1 MLMFVVVV
9 CCRQG
14 VVNSLTVKNSELAS
28 QVTQLQS
35 DLSDYERSL
44 HSTPDTVRSE
54 QLAEQLQQLEEEREQ
69 LISQLRDEQHER
81 LSMETMMS
89 NSQRDLAM
97 QGGHE
102 PSPPPPHPTPFLKI
116 LLHLNCATCSSLY
129 AIVVHTRQYCIQSDD
144 PFVMFTIYSQR
155 TRLLP

>member
-1 MLMFVVVV
+1 MYMFVVVV

-97 QGGHE
+97 QGEHD
-102 PSPPPPHPTPFLKI
+102 PSPPPPLE
-116 LLHLNCATCSSLY
+116 C
-129 AIVVHTRQYCIQSDD
+129 
-144 PFVMFTIYSQR
+144 
-155 TRLLP
+155 

>member
-1 MLMFVVVV
+1 MRRHDRIDAYV
-9 CCRQG
+9 CCCCLLWQG

-102 PSPPPPHPTPFLKI
+102 PCHLHPTSFLKI
-116 LLHLNCATCSSLY
+116 CIKLCIMYYFVRNRCADKT
-129 AIVVHTRQYCIQSDD
+129 VVHTKW
-144 PFVMFTIYSQR
+144 
-155 TRLLP
+155 